1 MASTWRSA
9 KLLER
14 YYTTLNTHSHFS
26 ILDGTMSVDELVAD
40 STEEL
45 LSAFDKNV
53 EQGRARVLAATDEE
67 MQKNWAFK
75 FGEHV
80 AFNAPAC
87 MVRYRMKCS
96 FFSCCML
103 QQSTRVRF
111 MPECLGGEVVRVA
124 LSI

>member
-80 AFNAPAC
+80 AFTN
-87 MVRYRMKCS
+87 VR
-96 FFSCCML
+96 
-103 QQSTRVRF
+103 TRVVRSF
-111 MPECLGGEVVRVA
+111 INHLVHHRAQLGVYLRLNNIAIPGMYGPSSDEM
-124 LSI
+124 